1 MNNVRKVC
9 LQQRLPKVTRNYSWN
24 LTLLKSPGN
33 LHLTLQLH
41 YTFHSTIENFSACC
55 NPWKPTVFPRL
66 ARWQLKVFERE
77 KSARNRK
84 KVEKTETGK
93 ASIALIHSKTEI
105 DRNYFCFNLPLH
117 LKTYP
122 CWQAL
127 PYVYS
132 LFFLVVR
139 TNWQCFRKKKNIQRL
154 NTFKHQ
160 REKNCNSPIDGSKL
174 KRYCGTA
181 CRL

>member
-1 MNNVRKVC
+1 MKWRVVVRSHTVVW
-9 LQQRLPKVTRNYSWN
+9 QRTMPELWRFVYNKGHQRSLTWNYTWN

-84 KVEKTETGK
+84 KAETTKTGK
-93 ASIALIHSKTEI
+93 ASIPLIHAKTEI

-122 CWQAL
+122 CWQATAL
-127 PYVYS
+127 RLLTV
-132 LFFLVVR
+132 FLGGE
-139 TNWQCFRKKKNIQRL
+139 N
-154 NTFKHQ
+154 
-160 REKNCNSPIDGSKL
+160 
-174 KRYCGTA
+174 
-181 CRL
+181 